1 MCKKMR
7 LANWRSRLWLCWM
20 NEFSDRQWILLKHN
34 ITYWHVDL
42 GARKPTGRMAEERI
56 NRKLAAILAADVVGY
71 SRLMASDEE
80 GTLAALKRHRQMV
93 FEPAVAAHHGRIVK
107 LIGDGTIV
115 EFASVV
121 DAVNCALSVQ
131 RSGDPLPDES
141 LHHPK
146 IILRIGINL
155 GDVIIEGDDI
165 YGDGVNIAARLESV
179 AEPGGICISSIVN
192 ESIGNRIDVRF
203 QDGGQVNVKNIDRPI
218 RIWRWHP
225 GTVEAAV
232 TNGQR
237 STNGAPQTHAAI
249 AVLPFTNMSGDPEQE
264 YFSDGISE
272 DIITDLSKIAGL
284 MVIARNSSFTY
295 KGRSVDVRT
304 VGRELGVQSVL
315 EGSIRR
321 AGNRVRITAQLIDA
335 TSGGHLW
342 GDRYDRDLTDIFEV
356 QDDVTRRIV
365 DALKVTLSPEEKE
378 RLADTKTPDLAAY
391 DYVLRGR
398 EFMLGNK
405 RNRETFEQ
413 AITYFNKALKHDPNY
428 SQAYACLGFAHIFD
442 YQNRWTDDPD
452 SSLVLAKQYARQA
465 IEKDPNEPLG
475 RCVSAMAASLEKD
488 LDRAR
493 SEIDVALSLNPN
505 FALAHNL
512 RGSNRI
518 YSGKPL
524 EAIPEIEQG
533 MRLDPALSSQFLHF
547 LGMAYLLAG
556 KYETAAA
563 VLKQR
568 IVLVPQTDFSRAL
581 LASALGHLGELEEAR
596 RVWGELKEINPNYA
610 FADHVDR
617 QPFRRVEDIERI
629 ADGLRRASLLN

>member
-1 MCKKMR
+1 
-7 LANWRSRLWLCWM
+7 
-20 NEFSDRQWILLKHN
+20 
-34 ITYWHVDL
+34 
-42 GARKPTGRMAEERI
+42 MAEERI

-71 SRLMASDEE
+71 SRLMASDEV

-93 FEPAVAAHHGRIVK
+93 FEPAVAVHQGRIVK

-131 RSGDPLPDES
+131 RSGDSLQDES
-141 LHHPK
+141 LQQPR

-165 YGDGVNIAARLESV
+165 YGDGVNIAARLEPA

-192 ESIGNRIDVRF
+192 ESIGNRIDARF
-203 QDGGQVNVKNIDRPI
+203 EDGGHINVKNIDRPI
-218 RIWRWHP
+218 RIWRWNP
-225 GTVEAAV
+225 DTAQATA
-232 TNGQR
+232 TNGRQPNVVN
-237 STNGAPQTHAAI
+237 SGPLAAI
-249 AVLPFTNMSGDPEQE
+249 AILPFINMSGDPEQE

-304 VGRELGVQSVL
+304 IGRELGVQSVL

-321 AGNRVRITAQLIDA
+321 AGDRVRITAQLIDA
-335 TSGGHLW
+335 ASGGHIW
-342 GDRYDRDLTDIFEV
+342 AERYDRDLTDIFEV

-365 DALKVTLSPEEKE
+365 DALKVTLSPGEKE
-378 RLADTKTPDLAAY
+378 RLAEAKTSNLAAY
-391 DYVLRGR
+391 DYLLRGR
-398 EFMLGNK
+398 ELMLGEEK
-405 RNRETFEQ
+405 NRRTFEQ
-413 AITYFNKALKHDPNY
+413 SIACFKKALEHDPDY

-442 YQNRWTDDPD
+442 YQNRWTDHPD
-452 SSLVLAKQYARQA
+452 SSLLRAKQYARQA
-465 IEKDPNEPLG
+465 LEKDPNEPLA
-475 RCVSAMAASLEKD
+475 RCVSAMTASLEKD
-488 LDRAR
+488 LVRAKT
-493 SEIDVALSLNPN
+493 EIDVALSLNPN
-505 FALAHNL
+505 FALAHSL
-512 RGSNRI
+512 SGTNRI
-518 YSGKPL
+518 YSGEPL
-524 EAIPEIEQG
+524 EAIPKIEHA

-568 IVLVPQTDFSRAL
+568 VVLVPQTDFTRAL
-581 LASALGHLGELEEAR
+581 LASALGHLGEFEEAL
-596 RVWGELKEINPNYA
+596 RVWRELKQINPNYG
-610 FADHVDR
+610 FADHVSR
-617 QPFRRVEDIERI
+617 QPFRREQDVERI
-629 ADGLRRASLLN
+629 ADGLRKARLLN

>member
-1 MCKKMR
+1 
-7 LANWRSRLWLCWM
+7 
-20 NEFSDRQWILLKHN
+20 
-34 ITYWHVDL
+34 
-42 GARKPTGRMAEERI
+42 MAEERI

-80 GTLAALKRHRQMV
+80 GTLAALKWHRQTV
-93 FEPAVAAHHGRIVK
+93 FEPAVAAHHGRVVK

-131 RSGDPLPDES
+131 RSGDSSQAENLQQPR
-141 LHHPK
+141 
-146 IILRIGINL
+146 IVLRIGINL

-165 YGDGVNIAARLESV
+165 YGDGVNIAARLEPV
-179 AEPGGICISSIVN
+179 AEPGGICISSIVS
-192 ESIGNRIDVRF
+192 ESIGNRIDLRF
-203 QDGGQVNVKNIDRPI
+203 EDGGQIDVKNIDRPI

-225 GTVEAAV
+225 DTAHAPVA
-232 TNGQR
+232 NGR
-237 STNGAPQTHAAI
+237 RPNTGNPQPYAAI

-284 MVIARNSSFTY
+284 MVIARNSSFAY

-321 AGNRVRITAQLIDA
+321 SGNRVRVTAQLIDA

-365 DALKVTLSPEEKE
+365 DALKVTLSPGEKE
-378 RLADTKTPDLAAY
+378 RLAETKTSNLAAY
-391 DYVLRGR
+391 DCLLRGR
-398 EFMLGNK
+398 ELMLGK
-405 RNRETFEQ
+405 EKNRQTFEQ
-413 AITYFNKALKHDPNY
+413 ATTYFKQALEHDPDY

-442 YQNRWTDDPD
+442 YQNRWTDEPD
-452 SSLVLAKQYARQA
+452 SSLLLAKQYARQA
-465 IEKDPNEPLG
+465 IEKDPNEPLA

-518 YSGKPL
+518 YSGQPL
-524 EAIPEIEQG
+524 EAIPEIEHG

-563 VLKQR
+563 LLRQR
-568 IVLVPQTDFSRAL
+568 IVLVPRTDFSRAL
-581 LASALGHLGELEEAR
+581 LASALGHLGEFEEAR

-610 FADHVDR
+610 FAEHVGR
-617 QPFRRVEDIERI
+617 QPFRLEEDVERI
-629 ADGLRRASLLN
+629 TDGLRKARLLN

>member
-1 MCKKMR
+1 
-7 LANWRSRLWLCWM
+7 
-20 NEFSDRQWILLKHN
+20 
-34 ITYWHVDL
+34 
-42 GARKPTGRMAEERI
+42 MAEERI

-71 SRLMASDEE
+71 SRLMASNEE
-80 GTLAALKRHRQMV
+80 GTLAALKQHRQTV
-93 FEPAVAAHHGRIVK
+93 FEPAVAAHQGRIVK

-131 RSGDPLPDES
+131 RSGDSLQDES
-141 LHHPK
+141 LLPK
-146 IILRIGINL
+146 IVLRIGINL

-165 YGDGVNIAARLESV
+165 YGDGVNIAARLEPV

-192 ESIGNRIDVRF
+192 ESVGNRVDVRF
-203 QDGGQVNVKNIDRPI
+203 EDGGQINVKNIDRPI

-225 GTVEAAV
+225 DVTHATA
-232 TNGQR
+232 TNGGQLN
-237 STNGAPQTHAAI
+237 TANAEPQAAI
-249 AVLPFTNMSGDPEQE
+249 AILPFTNMSGDPEQE

-295 KGRSVDVRT
+295 KGRSVDIRT
-304 VGRELGVQSVL
+304 IGRELGVQSVL
-315 EGSIRR
+315 EGSIRL

-335 TSGGHLW
+335 SSGGHLW
-342 GDRYDRDLTDIFEV
+342 AERYDRDLTDIFEV

-365 DALKVTLSPEEKE
+365 DALKVTLSPGEKE
-378 RLADTKTPDLAAY
+378 RLADTKGSNLTAY
-391 DYVLRGR
+391 DCLLRGR
-398 EFMLGNK
+398 EFMLGNE
-405 RNRETFEQ
+405 RNRKTFEQ
-413 AITYFNKALKHDPNY
+413 AITYFKKALEYDPNY

-452 SSLVLAKQYARQA
+452 SSLPLAKQYARQA
-465 IEKDPNEPLG
+465 LEKDPNEPLG
-475 RCVSAMAASLEKD
+475 RCVSAMTASFEKD
-488 LDRAR
+488 LDRAK
-493 SEIDVALSLNPN
+493 SEIDLALSLNPSL
-505 FALAHNL
+505 ALAHNL

-518 YSGKPL
+518 YSGQPL
-524 EAIPEIEQG
+524 EAIPEIEKA

-563 VLKQR
+563 LLRQR
-568 IVLVPQTDFSRAL
+568 IVLVPETDFSRAL

-596 RVWGELKEINPNYA
+596 QVWGELKEINPNYT
-610 FADHVDR
+610 FAEHVGR
-617 QPFRRVEDIERI
+617 QPFRLEEDVERI
-629 ADGLRRASLLN
+629 ADGLRKASLLN

>member
-1 MCKKMR
+1 
-7 LANWRSRLWLCWM
+7 
-20 NEFSDRQWILLKHN
+20 
-34 ITYWHVDL
+34 
-42 GARKPTGRMAEERI
+42 MAEERI
-56 NRKLAAILAADVVGY
+56 KRKLAAILATDVVGY

-131 RSGDPLPDES
+131 RSGSS
-141 LHHPK
+141 LQAENLHQPK
-146 IILRIGINL
+146 IVLRIGINL

-165 YGDGVNIAARLESV
+165 YGDGVNIAARLEPV

-203 QDGGQVNVKNIDRPI
+203 QDGGQINVKNIDRPI
-218 RIWRWHP
+218 RIWRWRPDAHAPVTGGRHP
-225 GTVEAAV
+225 NTD
-232 TNGQR
+232 N
-237 STNGAPQTHAAI
+237 PQPHTAI

-284 MVIARNSSFTY
+284 MVIARNSSFAY

-321 AGNRVRITAQLIDA
+321 SGNRARITAQLIDA

-342 GDRYDRDLTDIFEV
+342 GARYDRDLTDIFEV

-365 DALKVTLSPEEKE
+365 DALKVTLSPAEKE
-378 RLADTKTPDLAAY
+378 RLADTKTPNLTAY

-398 EFMLGNK
+398 EFMLGNE
-405 RNRETFEQ
+405 RSRETFEQ
-413 AITYFNKALKHDPNY
+413 ATTYFKKALEHDPDY

-452 SSLVLAKQYARQA
+452 SSLLLAKQYARQA
-465 IEKDPNEPLG
+465 IDKDPNEPLA

-488 LDRAR
+488 LDQAR

-518 YSGKPL
+518 YSGQPL
-524 EAIPEIEQG
+524 DAIPELEQG

-563 VLKQR
+563 LLKQR
-568 IVLVPQTDFSRAL
+568 ILLVPQTDFSRAL

-596 RVWGELKEINPNYA
+596 RIWGELKEINPSYA
-610 FADHVDR
+610 FVEHVGR
-617 QPFRRVEDIERI
+617 QPFRRPEDVERI
-629 ADGLRRASLLN
+629 ADGLRRGGLLN

>member
-1 MCKKMR
+1 
-7 LANWRSRLWLCWM
+7 
-20 NEFSDRQWILLKHN
+20 
-34 ITYWHVDL
+34 
-42 GARKPTGRMAEERI
+42 MAEERI

-71 SRLMASDEE
+71 SRLMASNEE
-80 GTLAALKRHRQMV
+80 GTLAALKQHRQTV
-93 FEPAVAAHHGRIVK
+93 FEPAVAAHQGRIVK

-131 RSGDPLPDES
+131 RSGDSLQDES
-141 LHHPK
+141 LLPK
-146 IILRIGINL
+146 IVLRIGINL

-165 YGDGVNIAARLESV
+165 YGDGVNIAARLEPV

-192 ESIGNRIDVRF
+192 ESVGNRVDVRF
-203 QDGGQVNVKNIDRPI
+203 EDGGQINVKNIDRPI

-225 GTVEAAV
+225 DVTHATA
-232 TNGQR
+232 TNGGQLN
-237 STNGAPQTHAAI
+237 TANAEPQAAI
-249 AVLPFTNMSGDPEQE
+249 AILPFTNMSGDPEQE

-295 KGRSVDVRT
+295 KGRSVDIRT
-304 VGRELGVQSVL
+304 IGRELGEQSVL
-315 EGSIRR
+315 EGSIRL

-335 TSGGHLW
+335 SSGGHLW
-342 GDRYDRDLTDIFEV
+342 AERYDRDLTDIFEV

-365 DALKVTLSPEEKE
+365 DALKVTLSPGEKE
-378 RLADTKTPDLAAY
+378 RLADTKGSNLTAY
-391 DYVLRGR
+391 DCLLRGR
-398 EFMLGNK
+398 EFMLGNE
-405 RNRETFEQ
+405 RNRKTFEQ
-413 AITYFNKALKHDPNY
+413 AITYFKKALEYDPNY

-452 SSLVLAKQYARQA
+452 SSLPLAKQYARQA
-465 IEKDPNEPLG
+465 LEKDPNEPLG
-475 RCVSAMAASLEKD
+475 RCVSAMTASFEKD
-488 LDRAR
+488 LDRAK
-493 SEIDVALSLNPN
+493 SEIDLALSLNPSL
-505 FALAHNL
+505 ALAHNL

-518 YSGKPL
+518 YSGQPL
-524 EAIPEIEQG
+524 EAIPEIEKA

-563 VLKQR
+563 LLRQR
-568 IVLVPQTDFSRAL
+568 IVLVPETDFSRAL

-596 RVWGELKEINPNYA
+596 QVWGELKEINPNYT
-610 FADHVDR
+610 FAEHVGR
-617 QPFRRVEDIERI
+617 QPFRLEEDVERI
-629 ADGLRRASLLN
+629 ADGLRKASLLN

>member
-1 MCKKMR
+1 
-7 LANWRSRLWLCWM
+7 
-20 NEFSDRQWILLKHN
+20 
-34 ITYWHVDL
+34 
-42 GARKPTGRMAEERI
+42 MAAERI
-56 NRKLAAILAADVVGY
+56 KRKLAAILATDVVGY

-131 RSGDPLPDES
+131 RSGSS
-141 LHHPK
+141 LQAENLHQPK
-146 IILRIGINL
+146 IVLRIGINL

-165 YGDGVNIAARLESV
+165 YGDGVNIAARLEPV
-179 AEPGGICISSIVN
+179 AEPGGISISSIVN

-203 QDGGQVNVKNIDRPI
+203 QDGGQINVKNIDRPI
-218 RIWRWHP
+218 RIWRWRPDAHAPVTGGRHP
-225 GTVEAAV
+225 NTD
-232 TNGQR
+232 N
-237 STNGAPQTHAAI
+237 PQPHTAI

-284 MVIARNSSFTY
+284 MVIARNSSFAY

-321 AGNRVRITAQLIDA
+321 SGNRARITAQLIDA

-342 GDRYDRDLTDIFEV
+342 GARYDRDLTDIFEV

-365 DALKVTLSPEEKE
+365 DALKVTLSPAEKE
-378 RLADTKTPDLAAY
+378 RLADTKTPNLTAY

-398 EFMLGNK
+398 EFMLGNE
-405 RNRETFEQ
+405 RSRETFEQ
-413 AITYFNKALKHDPNY
+413 ATTYFKKALEHDPDY

-452 SSLVLAKQYARQA
+452 SSLLLAKQYARQA
-465 IEKDPNEPLG
+465 IDKDPNEPLA

-488 LDRAR
+488 LDQAR

-518 YSGKPL
+518 YSGQPL
-524 EAIPEIEQG
+524 EAIPELEQG

-563 VLKQR
+563 LLKQR
-568 IVLVPQTDFSRAL
+568 ILLVPQTDFSRAL

-596 RVWGELKEINPNYA
+596 RIWGELKEINPSYA
-610 FADHVDR
+610 FVEHVGR
-617 QPFRRVEDIERI
+617 QPFRRPEDVERI
-629 ADGLRRASLLN
+629 ADGLRRGGLLN